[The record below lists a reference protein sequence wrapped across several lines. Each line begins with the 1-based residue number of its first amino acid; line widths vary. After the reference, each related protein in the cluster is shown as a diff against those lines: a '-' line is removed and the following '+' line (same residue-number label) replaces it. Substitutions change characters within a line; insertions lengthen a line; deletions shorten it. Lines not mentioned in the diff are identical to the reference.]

1 MNEDEIT
8 IQHEG
13 KTIRGRFTYLK
24 INEFGIQMVEPM
36 SELYSSSAHIPVFA
50 LSAHR
55 NTDNNGKITD
65 YCCQRAETMLRN
77 LYIDNMFLEE
87 NKEKFD
93 TCIKELAPDFLL
105 VNMIIDKEVENF
117 RATRRELKKKFKNNE
132 IGEKE
137 YTSILRKRRNDERY
151 EIIATYDIISESAE
165 KIIME
170 HFGEKLNCLLKCYII
185 NKAKGI
191 ADES

>member
-8 IQHEG
+8 IQYEG

-50 LSAHR
+50 LSVTR
-55 NTDNNGKITD
+55 FTDNGKITD
-65 YCCQRAETMLRN
+65 YCRQRAETMLRN

-105 VNMIIDKEVENF
+105 VNMIIDQEVENF

-165 KIIME
+165 K
-170 HFGEKLNCLLKCYII
+170 LL
-185 NKAKGI
+185 
-191 ADES
+191 